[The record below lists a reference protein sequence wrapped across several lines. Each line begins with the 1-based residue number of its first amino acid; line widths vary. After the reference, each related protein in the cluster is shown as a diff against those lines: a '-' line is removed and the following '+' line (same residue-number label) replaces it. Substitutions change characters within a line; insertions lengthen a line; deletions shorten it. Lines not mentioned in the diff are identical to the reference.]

1 MRGSAHVV
9 LDTSECRA
17 VERLHD
23 RVVRADWLTLSL
35 AVVYQIGARMRT
47 IAVLVL
53 CIGTMAAAG
62 AAQTTI
68 STVASVD
75 GTPIAIECAGAGPSL
90 LIVHGGTGD
99 RTRWTPLFPLF
110 ASKFRVCAMDRRAH
124 GGSGDTAPYS
134 LQKEVEDVV
143 AVVAAQP
150 GPVFVLGHSFGAVC
164 AFEAAFHTA
173 KIAGLALYEPP
184 VRVADH
190 SVILARMEAMMRSG
204 DREGALV
211 TFMREIV
218 LISPDEVAVMKGR
231 PSWAGLLA
239 TVETS
244 VRQDRALSQY
254 QFNPARARTMTV
266 PTLLMEGSK
275 TASPEVKGSIDS
287 LRETLPHATL
297 HIFEGQEH
305 NAMDAIPQEF
315 AATVSSFLLDQRR

>member
-1 MRGSAHVV
+1 
-9 LDTSECRA
+9 
-17 VERLHD
+17 
-23 RVVRADWLTLSL
+23 
-35 AVVYQIGARMRT
+35 MRT

-124 GGSGDTAPYS
+124 GASGDTPPYS
-134 LQKEVEDVV
+134 LQKEVDDVV
-143 AVVAAQP
+143 AVVGAQP

-211 TFMREIV
+211 TFMSEIV
-218 LISPDEVAVMKGR
+218 LISTDEVAAMKAR

-239 TVETS
+239 TIETS
-244 VRQDRALSQY
+244 VRQDRALSRY
-254 QFNPARARTMTV
+254 QFDPARARTMTI
-266 PTLLMEGSK
+266 PTLLMAGSK
-275 TASPEVKGSIDS
+275 TASPELKRSIDS
-287 LRETLPHATL
+287 LRQTLPHSTL
-297 HIFEGQEH
+297 RIFEGQEH
-305 NAMDAIPQEF
+305 NAMDTIPQEF
-315 AATVSSFLLDQRR
+315 AATVSSFLLEPHR

>member
-1 MRGSAHVV
+1 
-9 LDTSECRA
+9 
-17 VERLHD
+17 
-23 RVVRADWLTLSL
+23 
-35 AVVYQIGARMRT
+35 MRT

-53 CIGTMAAAG
+53 CFGTMAAAG
-62 AAQTTI
+62 AAQTSI
-68 STVASVD
+68 STVASAD
-75 GTPIAIECAGAGPSL
+75 RTPIAIECAGAGPSL

-99 RTRWTPLFPLF
+99 RTRWTPLFPLL

-124 GGSGDTAPYS
+124 GASGDTLPYS

-164 AFEAAFHTA
+164 AFEAAFHTP

-184 VRVADH
+184 VRLADH
-190 SVILARMEAMMRSG
+190 LAILARMEAMMRSG
-204 DREGALV
+204 DREGALL

-218 LISPDEVAVMKGR
+218 LISPDEIAVMKGR

-254 QFNPARARTMTV
+254 QFDPARARTMTV
-266 PTLLMEGSK
+266 PTLLMAGSK
-275 TASPEVKGSIDS
+275 TASPDLKRSIDS
-287 LRETLPHATL
+287 LREALPRPTL

-315 AATVSSFLLDQRR
+315 AATVSSFLLDPRR

>member
-1 MRGSAHVV
+1 MRA
-9 LDTSECRA
+9 
-17 VERLHD
+17 
-23 RVVRADWLTLSL
+23 
-35 AVVYQIGARMRT
+35 

-53 CIGTMAAAG
+53 CVGLAVSAG
-62 AAQTTI
+62 EAQTSI
-68 STVASVD
+68 STVTSAD
-75 GTPIAIECAGAGPSL
+75 GTPIAFECAGAGPSL
-90 LIVHGGTGD
+90 VIVHGGTGD
-99 RTRWTPLFPLF
+99 RTRWTPLFPLL

-124 GGSGDTAPYS
+124 GASGDTLPYS

-164 AFEAAFHTA
+164 AFEAAFRTA
-173 KIAGLALYEPP
+173 KIARLALYEPP
-184 VRVADH
+184 VMMSDH
-190 SVILARMEAMMRSG
+190 SAILARMEAMIRSG

-218 LISPDEVAVMKGR
+218 MISADEVAAMKAR

-254 QFNPARARTMTV
+254 QFDPARARTITI
-266 PTLLMEGSK
+266 PTLLMAGSK
-275 TASPEVKGSIDS
+275 TASPELKRSIDS
-287 LRETLPHATL
+287 LRQALPHHTL
-297 HIFEGQEH
+297 RIFAGQEH

-315 AATVSSFLLDQRR
+315 AAALSSFLLEPAR

>member
-1 MRGSAHVV
+1 MR
-9 LDTSECRA
+9 R
-17 VERLHD
+17 
-23 RVVRADWLTLSL
+23 
-35 AVVYQIGARMRT
+35 

-53 CIGTMAAAG
+53 CVASVASAG
-62 AAQTTI
+62 EAQTSI
-68 STVASVD
+68 STVASAD
-75 GTPIAIECAGAGPSL
+75 GTRIAIECAGAGPSL

-99 RTRWTPLFPLF
+99 RTRWTPLFPLL

-124 GGSGDTAPYS
+124 GASGDTLPYG

-164 AFEAAFHTA
+164 AFEAAFRTT
-173 KIAGLALYEPP
+173 KIAGLALYEAP
-184 VRVADH
+184 VRVGDH
-190 SVILARMEAMMRSG
+190 SAILARMEAMMRSG
-204 DREGALV
+204 DREGALT

-218 LISPDEVAVMKGR
+218 MISADEVAAMKAR

-254 QFNPARARTMTV
+254 QFDPARARTITV
-266 PTLLMEGSK
+266 PTLLMAGSR
-275 TASPEVKGSIDS
+275 TASPEVKQSIDS
-287 LRETLPHATL
+287 LRQTLPHHTL
-297 HIFEGQEH
+297 RIFEGQEH

-315 AATVSSFLLDQRR
+315 AATLSSFLLDPPR

>member
-1 MRGSAHVV
+1 MR
-9 LDTSECRA
+9 R
-17 VERLHD
+17 
-23 RVVRADWLTLSL
+23 
-35 AVVYQIGARMRT
+35 

-53 CIGTMAAAG
+53 CVASVASAG
-62 AAQTTI
+62 EAQTSI
-68 STVASVD
+68 STVASAD
-75 GTPIAIECAGAGPSL
+75 GTRIAIECAGAGPSL

-99 RTRWTPLFPLF
+99 RTRWTPLFPLL

-124 GGSGDTAPYS
+124 GASGDTLPYG

-164 AFEAAFHTA
+164 AFEAAFRTT
-173 KIAGLALYEPP
+173 KIAGLALYEAP
-184 VRVADH
+184 VRVGDH
-190 SVILARMEAMMRSG
+190 SAILARMEAMMRSG
-204 DREGALV
+204 DREGALT

-218 LISPDEVAVMKGR
+218 MISADEVAAMKAR

-254 QFNPARARTMTV
+254 RFDPARARTITV
-266 PTLLMEGSK
+266 PTLLMAGSR
-275 TASPEVKGSIDS
+275 TASPEVKQSIDS
-287 LRETLPHATL
+287 LRQTLPHHTL
-297 HIFEGQEH
+297 RIFEGQEH

-315 AATVSSFLLDQRR
+315 AATLSSFLLAPAR